1 MAKYCYIFKGPT
13 NVNDANIS
21 EKIIRETSA
30 INEQKN
36 KYHKIRISK
45 NEDAGVSQPPLFRN
59 PCTALFHDYYFSRI
73 LFKGRLFCNKATKV
87 YYL

>member
-36 KYHKIRISK
+36 KFHKIRISK

-59 PCTALFHDYYFSRI
+59 S
-73 LFKGRLFCNKATKV
+73 
-87 YYL
+87 